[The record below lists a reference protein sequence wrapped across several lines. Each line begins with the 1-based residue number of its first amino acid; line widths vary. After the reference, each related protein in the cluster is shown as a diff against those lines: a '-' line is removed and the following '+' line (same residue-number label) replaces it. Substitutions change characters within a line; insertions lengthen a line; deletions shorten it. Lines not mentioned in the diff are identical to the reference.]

1 MAGRARLSPERERV
15 LAWDGCINVRDLG
28 GLPTEDGRETRFG
41 IVVRADAIRG
51 LTDKGLKALADYG
64 FRLAIDLRADDEV
77 AQDAH
82 GTCEFRWC
90 GFRSFPGRSLR

>member
-64 FRLAIDLRADDEV
+64 VRLAFGWPRPTPRPSGSAGVESWSRP
-77 AQDAH
+77 A
-82 GTCEFRWC
+82 G
-90 GFRSFPGRSLR
+90 